1 MRISQVMCHS
11 KQIQSYILKTHLQHH
26 APTRMYNWQIIKGW
40 ARGLP
45 STPEVRWPQRW
56 AWALISCEQS
66 SLTDSLGGSK
76 HSLRRWRWG
85 EGGLEST
92 PRRSYLIS
100 LPCFSPYPPPIGLWE
115 GVMASEP
122 SFSLPTFP
130 LLYLIIVH
138 CLHLTPSPTPLLPS
152 SPTCE

>member
-1 MRISQVMCHS
+1 MCHS

-45 STPEVRWPQRW
+45 STHEVRWPKRW

-92 PRRSYLIS
+92 PKRSYLIS
-100 LPCFSPYPPPIGLWE
+100 LPCFSPYPLPIGLWE
-115 GVMASEP
+115 VVMASEP
-122 SFSLPTFP
+122 SFS
-130 LLYLIIVH
+130 
-138 CLHLTPSPTPLLPS
+138 PSPPSLFCTWSLFTVFTSLPHLLLCSP